1 MVDTIKL
8 LMAVPNPLMLDGR
21 RFVPTI
27 SELVSSVKYGKAVLN
42 PSIGYAKMGKY
53 MPRLTLFKRPS
64 NHGVVYQLAIEFS
77 APKMLFGNNF
87 DELTESDF
95 EPLVQILQ
103 ERLYELISCR
113 YFNVQLNNC
122 EVGAWHPSKNIVFLD
137 YTSVQTILNT
147 IGKLDISQIYDLQK
161 TNFRDGHV
169 VHIHCNSL
177 DIAFYDKLADLRK
190 ARKSEKR
197 ALEKVNAIQLNLFD
211 SFTEFRPMTVF
222 RYEVRLNGKAAIKRA
237 YPQLAAWTFEGLFK
251 KSLSQELLVRHWKK
265 ITAHVDV
272 LALDVNKP
280 YELLQNYLEE
290 NECITPQTAMAAVTG
305 LLVMSQVGAA
315 GLRNTLESRFG
326 VQAWQRIKPLLIP
339 PVPHRFQS
347 FQRIDEVLEQF
358 LPVRMIDYINNVAK
372 H

>member
-8 LMAVPNPLMLDGR
+8 LMSVPKPLALDGR

-27 SELVSSVKYGKAVLN
+27 GELVNSTKYGKAVLN
-42 PSIGYAKMGKY
+42 PSTGYAKMGKY

-64 NHGVVYQLAIEFS
+64 NHGAVYQLAIEFS

-95 EPLVQILQ
+95 EPLIQILK
-103 ERLYELISCR
+103 ERLNELIGCR
-113 YFNVQLNNC
+113 YFNVQLTHC

-147 IGKLDISQIYDLQK
+147 IGKLDISRIYDLQK
-161 TNFRDGHV
+161 TDFKDGHV

-190 ARKSEKR
+190 AKKSEKR
-197 ALEKVNAIQLNLFD
+197 ALESDNTIQLNLFD
-211 SFTEFRPMTVF
+211 RLTEFRPMTVF
-222 RYEVRLNGKAAIKRA
+222 RYEVRLNGRAAVKRA
-237 YPQLAAWTFEGLFK
+237 YPQLTEWTFESLFK

-265 ITAHVDV
+265 ITALVDV

-280 YELLQNYLEE
+280 YELLQNYLEA
-290 NECITPQTAMAAVTG
+290 NESITPQTALAAVMG
-305 LLVMSQVGAA
+305 LLVISQVGAA
-315 GLRNTLESRFG
+315 GLRNALESRFG
-326 VQAWQRIKPLLIP
+326 VHAWQRIKPLLRAP
-339 PVPHRFQS
+339 EPYRFKS

-358 LPVRMIDYINNVAK
+358 LPVHMVDYAK
-372 H
+372 DIAK